1 MEKRIK
7 IKRDDIKK
15 YYLNQSKLIDSDK
28 ELTSEIIKDE
38 EYNPA
43 TLRSEGL
50 DLIESLRRKTKPE
63 NSLNGS
69 WEEILNKIVK
79 AGIPRKFIESKIIP
93 KELLLSLNSN
103 RFDRSTL
110 LAVDYLVSVFG
121 LDQRH
126 LIESESLSLS
136 ALPSQIA
143 FYKKPS
149 NANLNQIKAYSH
161 YAHFIAKA
169 SSKACHSLPF
179 KDYPQ
184 NIDEFRQLI
193 IKKHG
198 RISLEALLETV
209 WDLGIC
215 VIPLT
220 DSGMFHGASWNID
233 GRHIIILKQKTDSHA
248 KWIFDLLHE
257 LYHVFV
263 HLDENNTS
271 IIEETELSP
280 VASNDSEEELE
291 ANSFANQFIFNSS
304 AEMLAKEC
312 VFRAG
317 NRTESLK
324 QAVIDTAENSGVR
337 VDFLAN
343 YLAFR
348 LQHNGKN
355 WWGVANSLQIKDP
368 SPIRLT
374 KEFLLKKLDFNNLN
388 QIESNMLS
396 MAIN

>member
-1 MEKRIK
+1 MTKRINIEREDLK
-7 IKRDDIKK
+7 N

-28 ELTSEIIKDE
+28 KSSSEIIEDE
-38 EYNPA
+38 GYNV
-43 TLRSEGL
+43 TELKSEGL
-50 DLIESLRRKTKPE
+50 NLIASLRTKARPE
-63 NSLNGS
+63 NSLKMG
-69 WEEILNKIVK
+69 WEEILSKIVK
-79 AGIPRKFIESKIIP
+79 AGIPRKFVESKIIP
-93 KELLLSLNSN
+93 NGLLKSLKGN
-103 RFDRSTL
+103 FDDESTQ
-110 LAVDYLVSVFG
+110 LAIDYLVTVFG
-121 LDQRH
+121 LNRKH

-136 ALPSQIA
+136 PTPSQLA
-143 FYKKPS
+143 FYKKPG

-169 SSKACHSLPF
+169 SSKACHKLPF
-179 KDYPQ
+179 KDYPE

-193 IKKHG
+193 LKKYG
-198 RISLEALLETV
+198 EISLEALLETV

-257 LYHVFV
+257 LYHVFA
-263 HLDENNTS
+263 HLGEDNTS
-271 IIEETELSP
+271 VIEETELSP

-291 ANSFANQFIFNSS
+291 ANTFANQFIFHSR
-304 AEMLAKEC
+304 AEILAKEC

-317 NRTESLK
+317 NRTENLK
-324 QAVIDTAENSGVR
+324 QAVIDTAEESGVR

-355 WWGVANSLQIKDP
+355 WWGTANSLQIKDP

-374 KEFLLKKLDFNNLN
+374 KEFLVKKLDFKNLN
-388 QIESNMLS
+388 QIESNMLA